1 MFIFLEIKICS
12 SVHPSLVCTKVRK
25 RCQMMSA
32 NSNTALVFFSTQC
45 CASQLK
51 YTLKVVF
58 FPWDY
63 PASRGFSLVWLLVF
77 MKSFASIVSHV
88 QGVYNKPTTQLTSD
102 TNNFI
107 NTQSHARE
115 KPLLAM

>member
-25 RCQMMSA
+25 RCKMMSA
-32 NSNTALVFFSTQC
+32 NSNTAFVFF
-45 CASQLK
+45 K
-51 YTLKVVF
+51 YTKLSLTTKIITPKVVF
-58 FPWDY
+58 FT
-63 PASRGFSLVWLLVF
+63 SLV
-77 MKSFASIVSHV
+77 SYV

-102 TNNFI
+102 RNNFI

-115 KPLLAM
+115 KPLLAG